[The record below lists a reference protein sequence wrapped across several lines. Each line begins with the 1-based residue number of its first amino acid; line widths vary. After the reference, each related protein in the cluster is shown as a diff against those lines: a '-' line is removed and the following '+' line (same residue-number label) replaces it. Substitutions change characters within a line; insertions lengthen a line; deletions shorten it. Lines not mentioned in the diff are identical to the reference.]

1 MKPVLIIRHAATE
14 GPGFLGDFLTSQNIP
29 WVLIKIDEGEQL
41 PTSAIDYSGVAMMG
55 GPMSVNDDLPWI
67 AQEVYLIQDAVKH
80 EVPLIGHCLGGQLM
94 SKALGAKVSANKCK
108 EIGWGS
114 AFAANCSEAK
124 NWFGEHS
131 SFLAFHWHGETF
143 DLPQGAVHLLS
154 SEYCQN
160 QAWAIGKH
168 LAMQCHIEM
177 TEEMVISWCKH
188 GAEELKEA
196 IASPAV
202 QQLESI
208 QENLSAN
215 IANLNEVASQVYSQW
230 IKGLVS

>member
-131 SFLAFHWHGETF
+131 
-143 DLPQGAVHLLS
+143 
-154 SEYCQN
+154 
-160 QAWAIGKH
+160 
-168 LAMQCHIEM
+168 
-177 TEEMVISWCKH
+177 
-188 GAEELKEA
+188 
-196 IASPAV
+196 
-202 QQLESI
+202 
-208 QENLSAN
+208 
-215 IANLNEVASQVYSQW
+215 
-230 IKGLVS
+230 